1 MRKTS
6 KIDRFYRV
14 VVNILAGCGA
24 LIILFMMLSI
34 SVGVVVRFFFHRSLV
49 WLTEVS
55 GYGMVF
61 MTFLVAAWVLREE
74 GHVRIDL
81 LIEHLKPKNRAV
93 LEFVTSIAGATV
105 CLVITGYGVIVTLD
119 HLKRGVF
126 TATDLEIPWAILLA
140 VIPIGAL
147 MLSIQFLTRAW
158 GYLKESK
165 QGAPSQ
171 GQIIE

>member
-1 MRKTS
+1 ME
-6 KIDRFYRV
+6 RFYRV
-14 VVNILAGCGA
+14 VVNILAVCGA

-81 LIEHLKPKNRAV
+81 LIERLNPKTRAV
-93 LEFVTSIAGATV
+93 LEFITSIAGAVV
-105 CLVITGYGVIVTLD
+105 CLVITGYGIIVTLD

-147 MLSIQFLTRAW
+147 ALSIQFLIKAW
-158 GYLKESK
+158 GYFKEAHN
-165 QGAPSQ
+165 GDHSQ

>member
-1 MRKTS
+1 MRQTN
-6 KIDRFYRV
+6 KIGGFYRTI
-14 VVNILAGCGA
+14 VNILAVCGA

-34 SVGVVVRFFFHRSLV
+34 SVGVVMRFFFHRSLV
-49 WLTEVS
+49 WLTEIS

-81 LIEHLKPKNRAV
+81 LVEHLKPKKRAF
-93 LEFVTSIAGATV
+93 LEFITSIAGAVV
-105 CLVITGYGVIVTLD
+105 CLVITGYSIVVTLD

-140 VIPIGAL
+140 VIPVGVL
-147 MLSIQFLTRAW
+147 TLSIQFLIRARR
-158 GYLKESK
+158 YFKEARHGGDS
-165 QGAPSQ
+165 
-171 GQIIE
+171 